1 VQVGLGG
8 IFSIFI
14 STPPGSWCGESIVNS
29 PSLVSAPLRA
39 EFSQWCSF
47 ILEGPA
53 LVTLKV
59 CCNGWTSYFASS
71 SHTVKL
77 PGCPVG
83 SWGGGGGRRRF
94 VTVFSKCN
102 LSFSFSSLSSLPLP
116 SPPLPFFPSLP
127 ALSLPA
133 PHFCA
138 FLKMS
143 HGTRKA
149 V

>member
-1 VQVGLGG
+1 MPSGWNSGFQSHALRVQVGLGG
-8 IFSIFI
+8 IFI
-14 STPPGSWCGESIVNS
+14 STSPGSWCGESIVNS

-53 LVTLKV
+53 LVTLNV

-83 SWGGGGGRRRF
+83 SWAGGWGWGGDVLHCF
-94 VTVFSKCN
+94 
-102 LSFSFSSLSSLPLP
+102 LSVISLFLFLLSPPFP
-116 SPPLPFFPSLP
+116 SPPLLSFPPCS
-127 ALSLPA
+127 LSLFLLPTSV
-133 PHFCA
+133 HF
-138 FLKMS
+138 
-143 HGTRKA
+143 
-149 V
+149 